1 MTKKEKL
8 NRIFLVLLSLFV
20 VMLGYG
26 ILLPTLPYYTE
37 RLALKDNLDTDLI
50 NFHIGMLT
58 SIYPLFQLLF
68 VLVWGK
74 LSDKYGRKPII
85 LLGLLG
91 FVVMNLL
98 TGLVTSLT
106 LLYVAR
112 IIGGIFTSSVIPVSN
127 AYLSDITSEKR
138 RTKIMA
144 WSGVAISS
152 GLIFGPVLGGFLSQT
167 NFHYKYSLGILHLDR
182 FSVPFILVSLL
193 GLVVLLVVMKLLKN
207 TEIVSR
213 LSSKKKEFSW
223 SFSQYFIVLLLL
235 SFVMQFVVTLFE
247 TVFSIYGKDEL
258 SFNSNQVGI
267 GFMLCGSVMAV
278 LQPVFATY
286 GEKILATKQQIGL
299 GMFIAGTS
307 LIAFPFF
314 TNEWFIYGLIVVFA
328 AGGAMVTPNLISAV
342 SIISKKDTGRN
353 ISIQSSTNSV
363 GQILGPVLGTW
374 LIAGGFYYPF
384 IVAGVIVLLALGL
397 VLPYLKFNVKT
408 NSLDKIEIGT
418 NKIHDFKSEQKTLG
432 Q

>member
-1 MTKKEKL
+1 MNKKEKR

-68 VLVWGK
+68 VIVWGK
-74 LSDKYGRKPII
+74 LSDKHGRKPII

-98 TGLVTSLT
+98 TGLATSLSM
-106 LLYVAR
+106 LYIAR
-112 IIGGIFTSSVIPVSN
+112 IIGGIFTSAVIPVSN

-152 GLIFGPVLGGFLSQT
+152 GVIFGPVLGGFLSRT
-167 NFHYKYSLGILHLDR
+167 NLHYTYSFGVFHLDR
-182 FSVPFILVSLL
+182 FSVPFILAALL
-193 GLVVLLVVMKLLKN
+193 GFVVLLIIIKWLKN
-207 TEIVSR
+207 TEVKSR
-213 LSSKKKEFSW
+213 IASEVVKF
-223 SFSQYFIVLLLL
+223 SFSLSNYFIILLLL

-258 SFNSNQVGI
+258 AFTTNQVGI

-286 GEKILATKQQIGL
+286 GEKILTSKQQITLGL
-299 GMFIAGTS
+299 LISGVS
-307 LIAFPFF
+307 LIVFPFVSG
-314 TNEWFIYGLIVVFA
+314 ELYIYVTIIIFA
-328 AGGAMVTPNLISAV
+328 AGGAMVTPNLLSAV
-342 SIISKKDTGRN
+342 SLISKENTGRN
-353 ISIQSSTNSV
+353 ISIQSSTNSI

-384 IVAGVIVLLALGL
+384 IIAGTTVLASLGL
-397 VLPYLKFNVKT
+397 VYFLRKQDNEVDQILLADQHKK
-408 NSLDKIEIGT
+408 G
-418 NKIHDFKSEQKTLG
+418 
-432 Q
+432 

>member
-1 MTKKEKL
+1 MNKKEKL

-68 VLVWGK
+68 VIVWGK
-74 LSDKYGRKPII
+74 LSDKYGRKPLIVI
-85 LLGLLG
+85 GLIG

-98 TGLVTSLT
+98 TGLATSLT
-106 LLYVAR
+106 MLYIAR

-152 GLIFGPVLGGFLSQT
+152 GLIFGPVLGGLLSQT
-167 NFHYKYSLGILHLDR
+167 NLHFKFSFGVFHLDR
-182 FSVPFILVSLL
+182 FSVPFILAALL
-193 GLVVLLVVMKLLKN
+193 GFVVVLIIVKWLKN
-207 TEIVSR
+207 TEIKSR
-213 LSSKKKEFSW
+213 IASEVAKF
-223 SFSQYFIVLLLL
+223 SFSLSKYFIILLLL

-258 SFNSNQVGI
+258 AFTSNQVGI

-286 GEKILATKQQIGL
+286 GEKILTSKQQITLGL
-299 GMFIAGTS
+299 LISGVS
-307 LIAFPFF
+307 LIVFPFIN
-314 TNEWFIYGLIVVFA
+314 NELYVYLMIILFA
-328 AGGAMVTPNLISAV
+328 AGGAMVTPNLLSAV
-342 SIISKKDTGRN
+342 SLISKENTGRN
-353 ISIQSSTNSV
+353 ISIQSSTNSI
-363 GQILGPVLGTW
+363 GQILGPILGTW

-384 IVAGVIVLLALGL
+384 IIAGATVLGAMGL
-397 VLPYLKFNVKT
+397 VYFLKQQN
-408 NSLDKIEIGT
+408 
-418 NKIHDFKSEQKTLG
+418 G
-432 Q
+432 QVHQD

>member
-1 MTKKEKL
+1 MTQKEKL
-8 NRIFLVLLSLFV
+8 SRIFLVLLSLFV

-37 RLALKDNLDTDLI
+37 RLAIKDNLDSDLI

-58 SIYPLFQLLF
+58 SIYPLFQLIF
-68 VLVWGK
+68 VILWGK
-74 LSDKYGRKPII
+74 LSDRYGRKPII
-85 LLGLLG
+85 IVGLIG
-91 FVVMNLL
+91 FIVMQLL
-98 TGLVTSLT
+98 TGLATSLT
-106 LLYVAR
+106 MLYIAR
-112 IIGGIFTSSVIPVSN
+112 ILGGIFTSSVIPVSN

-138 RTKIMA
+138 RTKIMS
-144 WSGVAISS
+144 WSGVAVSS
-152 GLIFGPVLGGFLSQT
+152 GVIFGPVLGGLLSQT

-193 GLVVLLVVMKLLKN
+193 GLVVLLVVIKWLKN
-207 TEIVSR
+207 TEIVSGFAPEKIQFR
-213 LSSKKKEFSW
+213 W
-223 SFSQYFIVLLLL
+223 SFSNYFMVLLLL

-267 GFMLCGSVMAV
+267 GFMLCGTVMAI

-286 GEKILATKQQIGL
+286 GEKILTTKQQIGL

-314 TNEWFIYGLIVVFA
+314 TYEWFIYGLIVMFA
-328 AGGAMVTPNLISAV
+328 AGGAMVTPNLLSAV
-342 SIISKKDTGRN
+342 SLISKKNTGRN
-353 ISIQSSTNSV
+353 ISIQSSTNSI

-384 IVAGVIVLLALGL
+384 IIAGSTVLAAMGS
-397 VLPYLKFNVKT
+397 VYFLKQP
-408 NSLDKIEIGT
+408 
-418 NKIHDFKSEQKTLG
+418 NK
-432 Q
+432 